1 MVQLAAWETIDG
13 DTIFGLLREATR
25 HFPLPVQVE
34 LESGNVVVVDYAIW
48 KAKILR
54 QQGRSGTGA

>member
-13 DTIFGLLREATR
+13 DTINGLLYEATKQ
-25 HFPLPVQVE
+25 FPRPVQVE
-34 LESGNVVVVDYAIW
+34 LDTGSVVVVDYAIW

-54 QQGRSGTGA
+54 QQGRL